1 VTDYCGGGDMRD
13 LIQKKGKLSEADARV
28 YLAQMIL
35 AVEELHKNGIIH
47 RDIKPDN
54 ILIDEHG
61 NACLTD
67 FGLSKEG
74 MFE

>member
-1 VTDYCGGGDMRD
+1 MRSL
-13 LIQKKGKLSEADARV
+13 LIKKGNIPENIARI

-54 ILIDEHG
+54 ILIDSHG

-74 MFE
+74 MFKKKLA